1 MRLRHSAVITVLFV
15 WIVAASAWGA
25 ESAKEATAVPAKA
38 SPPTVAILNYDVTAP
53 DMETLGPQ
61 IADILTARLSGE
73 DAFQLVERAKLGK
86 ILEEQKLKLI
96 GLADQEKAVEVGKL
110 LGAQLMVI
118 GKVFPMDK
126 RLVFVTKLVGVETG
140 RVKGTI
146 RTVEASKAMSEAI
159 LEVGDD
165 VATLIR
171 KEGPNLLPD
180 AVVLADPVA
189 EIRKALGDRPRPSVA
204 VIIPETHL
212 RRIVVDPAAE
222 TEIKRTLVECG
233 FKVVDTGKNDLA
245 DWAKKLAEGERP
257 PWPAAIQDADVVV
270 VGEAFSEFALRTGDL
285 VTCIGR
291 AEINAIDRKSGRILV
306 ADRDTQRAVDLSE
319 AIAGKTALQ
328 KAGRRL
334 AIPLCRMLVGYK
346 MPEEKKGAE
355 PKPPANA
362 APAGGSSQAS
372 PSRLNAGLPLVLA
385 APLAESQK
393 GAAAKTSPPT
403 APAAT
408 ASTPTAASGA
418 KTRPAAKR
426 TIFPAPLENETGQEQ
441 YDPAAAGL
449 SDLVAVLLA
458 QQENVAV
465 VERQRLEAL
474 TAEQAAS
481 LKGLTGGK
489 YAIQAGKLLKA
500 DTVLTGRLF
509 LVENKLTASLQAID
523 IASERVA
530 AADQMAFRA
539 EDCVETALQL
549 ARKLGQ
555 QMSLPL
561 PEINLKDI
569 DKSPIASLHFAK
581 ALGDYYAGNM
591 DAAIMQFMRTIDLD
605 PDYTEALFWS
615 GMAYQR
621 LGEHNHAAIEWE
633 AYLKREPDS
642 KRADAVRK
650 LLAEAKAKDTRSSN
664 ERLGP
669 DEPKAAPSKAAP
681 APAAQATPPSAPKPA
696 AAPVSQDPEK
706 VAQNRLQLAEIL
718 EKAGKA
724 DAARKEYGRIV
735 EQYPGTKAA
744 EAAKQKLEALKPQDS
759 NPKP

>member
-1 MRLRHSAVITVLFV
+1 
-15 WIVAASAWGA
+15 
-25 ESAKEATAVPAKA
+25 
-38 SPPTVAILNYDVTAP
+38 VAILDYEVTVP
-53 DMETLGPQ
+53 DSAALGPQ

-86 ILEEQKLKLI
+86 ILEEQKLKLA

-118 GKVFPMDK
+118 GKAFPMDK
-126 RLVFVTKLVGVETG
+126 RLVFVTKVVGVETG

-165 VATLIR
+165 VAGLIR
-171 KEGPNLLPD
+171 KEGPSLLPES
-180 AVVLADPVA
+180 AVLADPIA

-204 VIIPETHL
+204 VIVPERHL
-212 RRIVVDPAAE
+212 TRVIVDPAAE

-233 FKVVDTGKNDLA
+233 FTVVDTGKNDLA
-245 DWAKKLAEGERP
+245 DWAKKLAQGERP

-285 VTCIGR
+285 VTCTAR
-291 AEINAIDRKSGRILV
+291 AEINAIDRHSGRILA

-319 AIAGKTALQ
+319 ATAGKTALQ
-328 KAGRRL
+328 KAGRRIAL
-334 AIPLCRMLVGYK
+334 NLCRTLVGYK
-346 MPEEKKGAE
+346 MPEEKKAAE
-355 PKPPANA
+355 PKPPAKA
-362 APAGGSSQAS
+362 AQPGGSSQAS
-372 PSRLNAGLPLVLA
+372 PGRVQSGPPLVLA
-385 APLAESQK
+385 APLPQEQQGDATQ
-393 GAAAKTSPPT
+393 AA
-403 APAAT
+403 APAAPAQVVSTTT
-408 ASTPTAASGA
+408 AMAGA
-418 KTRPAAKR
+418 KARPAAKR

-509 LVENKLTASLQAID
+509 LIQGKLTVSLQAID
-523 IASERVA
+523 IVSERVM

-539 EDCVETALQL
+539 EDVVETALQL

-569 DKSPIASLHFAK
+569 DKSPLASLHFAK

-621 LGEHNHAAIEWE
+621 LGEHDHAAIEWE

-642 KRADAVRK
+642 KRAEAVRK

-669 DEPKAAPSKAAP
+669 DGAPSKAAP

-696 AAPVSQDPEK
+696 AAPATPSDPEK
-706 VAQNRLQLAEIL
+706 VAQNRLQLAEML

-744 EAAKQKLEALKPQDS
+744 ETAKQKLKALQPLDS

>member
-1 MRLRHSAVITVLFV
+1 MGGRQSIILT
-15 WIVAASAWGA
+15 IVVTLLATACAWGA
-25 ESAKEATAVPAKA
+25 ESAPAAAPAKT
-38 SPPTVAILNYDVTAP
+38 SPPTVAILDYEVTAP
-53 DMETLGPQ
+53 DSAALGPQ

-73 DAFQLVERAKLGK
+73 DAFQLVERAKLGH
-86 ILEEQKLKLI
+86 ILEEQKLKLA

-118 GKVFPMDK
+118 GKAFPMDK

-146 RTVEASKAMSEAI
+146 RTIEASKAMSEAI
-159 LEVGDD
+159 LDVGDD
-165 VATLIR
+165 VAGLIR
-171 KEGPNLLPD
+171 KEGPSLLPET
-180 AVVLADPVA
+180 VLLADPIA
-189 EIRKALGDRPRPSVA
+189 EIRKALGDRPRPAAA

-245 DWAKKLAEGERP
+245 DWAKKLAQGERP

-291 AEINAIDRKSGRILV
+291 AEINAIDRHSGRILA
-306 ADRDTQRAVDLSE
+306 ADRDTERAVDLSE

-334 AIPLCRMLVGYK
+334 ALALCRTLVGYK
-346 MPEEKKGAE
+346 MPDEKKAAE
-355 PKPPANA
+355 PKPPAKA
-362 APAGGSSQAS
+362 AQPGGSSQAS
-372 PSRLNAGLPLVLA
+372 PGRVKSGPPLVLA
-385 APLAESQK
+385 APLPQEQQ
-393 GAAAKTSPPT
+393 GAAAKAAATAAPTGATASPPT
-403 APAAT
+403 TPATAASTPAAT
-408 ASTPTAASGA
+408 SGA
-418 KTRPAAKR
+418 KARPAAKR

-449 SDLVAVLLA
+449 SDLVAILLS

-500 DTVLTGRLF
+500 DTVLTGRLY
-509 LVENKLTASLQAID
+509 LVQGKLTVSLQAID
-523 IASERVA
+523 ITSERVA

-539 EDCVETALQL
+539 EDVVETALQL

-561 PEINLKDI
+561 PEI
-569 DKSPIASLHFAK
+569 
-581 ALGDYYAGNM
+581 
-591 DAAIMQFMRTIDLD
+591 DL
-605 PDYTEALFWS
+605 
-615 GMAYQR
+615 
-621 LGEHNHAAIEWE
+621 
-633 AYLKREPDS
+633 
-642 KRADAVRK
+642 
-650 LLAEAKAKDTRSSN
+650 
-664 ERLGP
+664 
-669 DEPKAAPSKAAP
+669 
-681 APAAQATPPSAPKPA
+681 
-696 AAPVSQDPEK
+696 
-706 VAQNRLQLAEIL
+706 
-718 EKAGKA
+718 
-724 DAARKEYGRIV
+724 
-735 EQYPGTKAA
+735 
-744 EAAKQKLEALKPQDS
+744 
-759 NPKP
+759 